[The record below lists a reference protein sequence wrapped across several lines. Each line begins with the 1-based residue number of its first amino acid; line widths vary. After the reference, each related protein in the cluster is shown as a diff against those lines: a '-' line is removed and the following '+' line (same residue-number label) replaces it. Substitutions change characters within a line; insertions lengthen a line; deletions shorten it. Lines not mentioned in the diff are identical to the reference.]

1 MELIRMR
8 DTKGLLRTTQ
18 ALNSRLCPCSPVL
31 GHEPVVQCVHVSGH
45 LGLSWLLCP
54 HLEDKIKIIYKA
66 VVRLLT
72 HHSEQKFSL
81 EMSVG
86 PGQNQNS
93 LHANVNY
100 PILNPVIP
108 PWSYTKWDTGC

>member
-1 MELIRMR
+1 M
-8 DTKGLLRTTQ
+8 
-18 ALNSRLCPCSPVL
+18 ASV
-31 GHEPVVQCVHVSGH
+31 
-45 LGLSWLLCP
+45 P

-108 PWSYTKWDTGC
+108 PWVLHGVGPRVLEL